1 MLIKMLS
8 WRCEFYYITQRA
20 TRCLPYSICS
30 TPFWQHQ
37 LQKILHNLQ
46 LLRVFPWFSAPVHTA
61 SHHFVCGFVYEVTE
75 FKHISLLYFAGAGWR
90 VADASTKEQFHSA
103 LSDLE
108 MASEWQQ
115 SVELHSWFKDTWLSQ
130 KKVGVIAL
138 HWQIVANCLYCV

>member
-1 MLIKMLS
+1 MK
-8 WRCEFYYITQRA
+8 
-20 TRCLPYSICS
+20 
-30 TPFWQHQ
+30 
-37 LQKILHNLQ
+37 
-46 LLRVFPWFSAPVHTA
+46 
-61 SHHFVCGFVYEVTE
+61 
-75 FKHISLLYFAGAGWR
+75 R
-90 VADASTKEQFHSA
+90 VADASTEEQFHSA